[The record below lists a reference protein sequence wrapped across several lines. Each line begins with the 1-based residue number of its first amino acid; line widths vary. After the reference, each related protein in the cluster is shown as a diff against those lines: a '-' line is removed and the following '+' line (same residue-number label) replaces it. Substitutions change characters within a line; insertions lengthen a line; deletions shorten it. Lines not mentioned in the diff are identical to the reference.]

1 MAHRLALKPD
11 VPHAGSS
18 AAEYSNAWARG
29 YFRIGVAMCSVM
41 PDPSEERLRTQ
52 YADIYRYLRARTRKK
67 WAAED
72 LTQQV
77 FADAAS
83 YLKVGQA
90 GELGLLYTIAKRRL
104 VDELR
109 CRGRDAP
116 PLAEAEAVAAP
127 ADYGP
132 ELGRTVAEAI
142 GRLDPGHRQIVGLKL
157 LRGVS
162 FAEAAAIVGVSK
174 AACKM
179 RLRRAL
185 EELRRELDQKGIGP

>member
-1 MAHRLALKPD
+1 MAHRPPSSE
-11 VPHAGSS
+11 VSHAGPST
-18 AAEYSNAWARG
+18 AGHSNAWARR

-52 YADIYRYLRARTRKK
+52 YADVYRYLRARTRNKS
-67 WAAED
+67 AAED

-83 YLKVGQA
+83 SLKFGEA

-104 VDELR
+104 IDELR
-109 CRGRDAP
+109 RRGRDAL
-116 PLAEAEAVAAP
+116 PLPEVEAVAAP
-127 ADYGP
+127 ANYGP
-132 ELGRTVAEAI
+132 ELGRTLAEAI

-157 LRGVS
+157 LRGLS
-162 FAEAAAIVGVSK
+162 FAEAAAIVGVSE

-185 EELRRELDQKGIGP
+185 EELRRELDQKGVGP

>member
-1 MAHRLALKPD
+1 M
-11 VPHAGSS
+11 
-18 AAEYSNAWARG
+18 Y
-29 YFRIGVAMCSVM
+29 SVM

-52 YADIYRYLRARTRKK
+52 YADVYRYLRARTRNKS
-67 WAAED
+67 AAED

-83 YLKVGQA
+83 YLTVGQA

-109 CRGRDAP
+109 RRGCDAL
-116 PLAEAEAVAAP
+116 PLPGVEAVAAP

-132 ELGRTVAEAI
+132 ELGRTLAEAI

-157 LRGVS
+157 LRGLS
-162 FAEAAAIVGVSK
+162 FAEAAAIVGVSE

-185 EELRRELDQKGIGP
+185 EELRRELDQKGVGP